1 MKIAVAADKAG
12 FDLKETIKTYLTNK
26 GYEVLDLTETPA
38 EDFVDSSVAVAHAV
52 LDGTAQR
59 GIMFDEYGIGSAMAS
74 NKVHGMVTANV
85 TEENTAHMTTQHN
98 GAKAIAI
105 GAGIVGLDWLKRWLI
120 RILALNMPADVIRFA
135 STCLK
140 NSIDQE
146 AAT

>member
-74 NKVHGMVTANV
+74 NGKRYRGKY
-85 TEENTAHMTTQHN
+85 
-98 GAKAIAI
+98 GAYDDSAQRRKSNRDRCRNRRPSI
-105 GAGIVGLDWLKRWLI
+105 G
-120 RILALNMPADVIRFA
+120 
-135 STCLK
+135 
-140 NSIDQE
+140 
-146 AAT
+146 

>member
-1 MKIAVAADKAG
+1 MGTEIAVAADKAG

-74 NKVHGMVTANV
+74 NK
-85 TEENTAHMTTQHN
+85 ENTAHMTTQHN

-105 GAGIVGLDWLKRWLI
+105 GAGIVGPRLAEALVDSYLSVEYAGGRHQIRLDMLEKLY
-120 RILALNMPADVIRFA
+120 
-135 STCLK
+135 
-140 NSIDQE
+140 
-146 AAT
+146 